1 MTSKSDLGFAMTEK
15 IAWLRG
21 AGRLVLLLPL
31 LWATVFASAPAPALA
46 QESGPVGLVVQ
57 KTGPVTVLRVAG
69 AAALQ
74 VGDPVFQA
82 DQLLTGP
89 KSKVKIE
96 LLDGS
101 LLALGADSEVAV
113 SEYLLDPAGK
123 RRGGLLD
130 LLRGIL
136 RATVA
141 PDSGGAF
148 DIRTRIA
155 VASTRATDWI
165 VELTEEH
172 VSVFVAEGQVEVTA
186 YQTGTGV
193 LLEPG
198 FGTDVP
204 EGRGPGQPKEWGQA
218 RVDEALARTSLP

>member
-1 MTSKSDLGFAMTEK
+1 MTVK

-31 LWATVFASAPAPALA
+31 LWAAAFAAVPVPTLA

-57 KTGPVTVLRVAG
+57 KTGPITVLRIAG
-69 AAALQ
+69 GSALQ

-89 KSKVKIE
+89 TSKVKIE

-101 LLALGADSEVAV
+101 LLALGADSEVALT
-113 SEYLLDPAGK
+113 EYLLDPADT

-148 DIRTRIA
+148 DVRTRIA
-155 VASTRATDWI
+155 VASARATDWI
-165 VELTEEH
+165 VELSEER

-186 YQTGTGV
+186 YQTGIS
-193 LLEPG
+193 LLLDPG
-198 FGTDVP
+198 FSTEVP
-204 EGRGPGQPKEWGQA
+204 EGRAPGRPKEWGQA
-218 RVDEALARTSLP
+218 RVDEALAGTSLP

>member
-1 MTSKSDLGFAMTEK
+1 MTVK

-31 LWATVFASAPAPALA
+31 LWATAFTSALA

-69 AAALQ
+69 GAALQ

-101 LLALGADSEVAV
+101 LLVLGADSEVV
-113 SEYLLDPAGK
+113 LTEYLLGPADT

-136 RATVA
+136 RATVV

-165 VELTEEH
+165 VELTEER

-186 YQTGTGV
+186 YQTGTSV
-193 LLEPG
+193 LLDPG

-204 EGRGPGQPKEWGQA
+204 EGRAPGRPKEWGQE
-218 RVDEALARTSLP
+218 RVDEAVARTSLP